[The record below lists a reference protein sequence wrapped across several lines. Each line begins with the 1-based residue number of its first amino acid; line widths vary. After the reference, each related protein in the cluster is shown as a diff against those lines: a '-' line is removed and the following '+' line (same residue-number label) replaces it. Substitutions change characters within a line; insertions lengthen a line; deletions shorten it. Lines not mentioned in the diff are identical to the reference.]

1 MAENNSRNSDRI
13 AGVLLLLLSAGYGL
27 EAIRLQADT
36 GYMADPLGPR
46 AFPLLLA
53 TALAIFSLYLIFKPD
68 PDPNWPP
75 KRVLLAQLSM
85 LVSFV
90 VYSYALAPLGFLL
103 ATTLEMTWLSRLFG
117 ADWRSGFL
125 GGLGLALSLYVIF
138 VFGLGIPLPLGHWWP
153 G

>member
-1 MAENNSRNSDRI
+1 MAENTSHNSDRI

-27 EAIRLQADT
+27 EAVRLQADFL
-36 GYMADPLGPR
+36 ADPLGPR

-53 TALAIFSLYLIFKPD
+53 AALAIFSLYLIFKPD

-75 KRVLLAQLSM
+75 KRVLLAQLGM

-90 VYSYALAPLGFLL
+90 IYSYALAPLGFLL